1 MGTTM
6 TKRVQVTDMQFD
18 YLESALSSSIR
29 ASKHKQVYI
38 YLMESMA
45 TSLWMVLWAS
55 AGQKINEA
63 LNEEL

>member
-18 YLESALSSSIR
+18 YLESALSSSVR
-29 ASKHKQVYI
+29 SKHKQVYI
-38 YLMESMA
+38 YLMENMQ

-55 AGQKINEA
+55 AGKKINEA